1 MNRVARVCRIFGK
14 AVSNLRFGM
23 SAVPLLLYFLF
34 KLCLISLYVSGG
46 ARLPDRLWTL
56 LEPGMNAEAL
66 THYPQRLLLMPAVLG
81 RLDIPLD
88 MLVLI
93 IAQGA
98 TVLLV
103 AGIMR
108 RERIGLRASFEGA
121 GRRYLHLVIAA
132 AMASVA
138 LFAGFRYPA
147 MLLDRIPGMPHGLET
162 LASTLIAVVIET
174 FFLYAIPFI
183 LIEGRSALGA
193 IGRSFGFAGRHFI
206 ESFFLV
212 LVPFLLT
219 VPTMMLSLNP
229 QAIAFQIS
237 PEFLVQVQ
245 IAGELMQFIA
255 TYILVGGLTVYFI
268 ETRTAGEER

>member
-1 MNRVARVCRIFGK
+1 MNRIARVFRIFGK
-14 AVSNLRFGM
+14 AASNLRFGM
-23 SAVPLLLYFLF
+23 SAVPLLLYLLF
-34 KLCLISLYVSGG
+34 KLCLIFLYVSRGAQIPGG
-46 ARLPDRLWTL
+46 LWTL
-56 LEPGMNAEAL
+56 LRLDMNAETL

-81 RLDIPLD
+81 RLDIPLEI
-88 MLVLI
+88 LVLI

-108 RERIGLRASFEGA
+108 RERIGLRASLEGA

-147 MLLDRIPGMPHGLET
+147 MLLDRIPGMPHGLEV
-162 LASTLIAVVIET
+162 LVSTLIAVMIEA

-193 IGRSFGFAGRHFI
+193 IGRSFGFALRHFI

-219 VPTMMLSLNP
+219 VPTMMLSLNA

-255 TYILVGGLTVYFI
+255 TYILVGGLTIYFI
-268 ETRTAGEER
+268 ETRTTGEER

>member
-1 MNRVARVCRIFGK
+1 MNRIARVFRIFGK
-14 AVSNLRFGM
+14 AVSYLRFGM
-23 SAVPLLLYFLF
+23 SAVPLLSYLLF
-34 KLCLISLYVSGG
+34 KLCLIFLYVSRGTQIPGG
-46 ARLPDRLWTL
+46 LWTL
-56 LEPGMNAEAL
+56 LRLDTNVETL

-81 RLDIPLD
+81 RLDIPLEI
-88 MLVLI
+88 LILI

-103 AGIMR
+103 AGIMH
-108 RERIGLRASFEGA
+108 RERIGLRASLRGT

-132 AMASVA
+132 AIASAA
-138 LFAGFRYPA
+138 LFAGFRFPA
-147 MLLDRIPGMPHGLET
+147 MLLGRIPGIPHGLEA
-162 LASTLIAVVIET
+162 LVSTLIAVVIET

-206 ESFFLV
+206 ESFILA

-219 VPTMMLSLNP
+219 VPTMMLSLNA

-237 PEFLVQVQ
+237 PEFLIQVQ

-255 TYILVGGLTVYFI
+255 TYILVGGLTIYFI
-268 ETRTAGEER
+268 ETRTTGEER